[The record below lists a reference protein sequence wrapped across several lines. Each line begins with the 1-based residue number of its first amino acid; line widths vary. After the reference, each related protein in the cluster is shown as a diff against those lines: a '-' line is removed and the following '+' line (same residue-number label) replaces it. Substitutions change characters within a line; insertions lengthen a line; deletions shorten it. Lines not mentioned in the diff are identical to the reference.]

1 MGSSVRFPEWS
12 NFYVGDPYHEGD
24 LSVSALK
31 GSRGFSGTWSPA
43 RHTEGVEVN
52 SRRVDLFVNDLRYFR
67 YYGSTHNVLRASVGV
82 NCQPQH
88 QDHYL
93 LPEAPP
99 GFALADIFPGQL
111 GVATPTLYGPYGQ
124 TPSTLRRLLSRWR
137 PMAVLDPLPLDHLFP
152 ARDLFDEAI
161 SSSLLKTSL
170 PLLEGGWGVYSGIA
184 RHLHKRI
191 TLQDFFAHQ
200 RVSHESPDQTSRT
213 PRDTGLISPGNADSG
228 P

>member
-1 MGSSVRFPEWS
+1 M
-12 NFYVGDPYHEGD
+12 
-24 LSVSALK
+24 
-31 GSRGFSGTWSPA
+31 
-43 RHTEGVEVN
+43 
-52 SRRVDLFVNDLRYFR
+52 
-67 YYGSTHNVLRASVGV
+67 GV

-152 ARDLFDEAI
+152 ARGSFLMRL
-161 SSSLLKTSL
+161 SLLSLLKTSL
-170 PLLEGGWGVYSGIA
+170 PLLEGAGSLLGHRCCGTYTTDHPSG
-184 RHLHKRI
+184 L
-191 TLQDFFAHQ
+191 FAHQ
-200 RVSHESPDQTSRT
+200 RVSSRQVLIRLSAGLPGILAYQSWERRLRLHDLWPD
-213 PRDTGLISPGNADSG
+213 L
-228 P
+228 

>member
-1 MGSSVRFPEWS
+1 M
-12 NFYVGDPYHEGD
+12 
-24 LSVSALK
+24 L
-31 GSRGFSGTWSPA
+31 
-43 RHTEGVEVN
+43 
-52 SRRVDLFVNDLRYFR
+52 
-67 YYGSTHNVLRASVGV
+67 GV

-152 ARDLFDEAI
+152 ARGSFLMRL
-161 SSSLLKTSL
+161 SLLSLLKTSL
-170 PLLEGGWGVYSGIA
+170 PLLEGAGSLLGHRCCGTYTTDHPSGLFCPSA
-184 RHLHKRI
+184 SFLA
-191 TLQDFFAHQ
+191 T
-200 RVSHESPDQTSRT
+200 SPDQTLSRT
-213 PRDTGLISPGNADSG
+213 PRDTGLSVLGTQTPA

>member
-1 MGSSVRFPEWS
+1 MGP
-12 NFYVGDPYHEGD
+12 PIM
-24 LSVSALK
+24 
-31 GSRGFSGTWSPA
+31 FSG
-43 RHTEGVEVN
+43 
-52 SRRVDLFVNDLRYFR
+52 
-67 YYGSTHNVLRASVGV
+67 ASVGV

-152 ARDLFDEAI
+152 ARGSFLMRL
-161 SSSLLKTSL
+161 SLLSLLKTSL
-170 PLLEGGWGVYSGIA
+170 PLLEGGWGVYSGIVVVA
-184 RHLHKRI
+184 LTQRI

-200 RVSHESPDQTSRT
+200 RVSSRQVLIRLSAGLPGILAYQSWERRLRLHDLWPD
-213 PRDTGLISPGNADSG
+213 L
-228 P
+228 

>member
-1 MGSSVRFPEWS
+1 M
-12 NFYVGDPYHEGD
+12 
-24 LSVSALK
+24 
-31 GSRGFSGTWSPA
+31 FSGQ
-43 RHTEGVEVN
+43 
-52 SRRVDLFVNDLRYFR
+52 
-67 YYGSTHNVLRASVGV
+67 VLGV

-152 ARDLFDEAI
+152 ARGSFLMRL
-161 SSSLLKTSL
+161 SLLSLLKTSL
-170 PLLEGGWGVYSGIA
+170 PLLEGAGVYSGIVVVA
-184 RHLHKRI
+184 LTQRI
-191 TLQDFFAHQ
+191 TLQDFLPISEF
-200 RVSHESPDQTSRT
+200 
-213 PRDTGLISPGNADSG
+213 PRDKS
-228 P
+228 